1 MKGEK
6 MSNLHCIAA
15 TFVTVLVML
24 AAMTNV
30 ALAEHRPNPKPP
42 TEGQLSEMVG
52 RIGYIA
58 MEYGFSLDV
67 WGSAKLA
74 EEK

>member
-1 MKGEK
+1 MKDNTATVPNWK
-6 MSNLHCIAA
+6 PYDDYCIRFKDK
-15 TFVTVLVML
+15 TG
-24 AAMTNV
+24 
-30 ALAEHRPNPKPP
+30 KPR